1 MCPEHSF
8 LEISV
13 VIETI
18 QRNARPAHILHP
30 GAEFAVHAPK
40 ERNARLTDCQRSLFV
55 PMARILT
62 SNDWAIVSNAMP
74 DSGALTLVWRHKKNA
89 PMERTATRPVLFFV
103 FYAQRVIGEMS
114 RSLFLPTL
122 HPYVVVFVHMY

>member
-40 ERNARLTDCQRSLFV
+40 ARNARITDCQRSLFV

-62 SNDWAIVSNAMP
+62 SKD
-74 DSGALTLVWRHKKNA
+74 
-89 PMERTATRPVLFFV
+89 
-103 FYAQRVIGEMS
+103 
-114 RSLFLPTL
+114 
-122 HPYVVVFVHMY
+122 